1 MSCQV
6 NMNAEQSFGLI
17 INDKYKNN
25 EELYYQ
31 VYYDICNN
39 ISSLLCTAIMPQT
52 FVFIENI
59 IDKIIQDNL
68 YDYHF
73 DYEIKKKHYSSKY
86 STYYFNDTVIID
98 DFVCFIITLRHKYIN
113 SDCEIT
119 IKIN

>member
-6 NMNAEQSFGLI
+6 NMNVEQSFGLI
-17 INDKYKNN
+17 VNDRYKNN
-25 EELYYQ
+25 EELYNK

-39 ISSLLCTAIMPQT
+39 ISSLLYTAIMPQT
-52 FVFIENI
+52 FVIIENI
-59 IDKIIQDNL
+59 INKVIQDNL

-73 DYEIKKKHYSSKY
+73 NYEIKKKHYSSKY
-86 STYYFNDTVIID
+86 SKYYFNDTVIIN